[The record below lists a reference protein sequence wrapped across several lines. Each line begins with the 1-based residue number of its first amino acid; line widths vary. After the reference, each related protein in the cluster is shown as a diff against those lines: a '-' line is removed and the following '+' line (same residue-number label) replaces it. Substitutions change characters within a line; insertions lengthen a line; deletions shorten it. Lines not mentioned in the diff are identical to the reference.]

1 MRRGSIFWG
10 VVLVVLGVL
19 FLLRNSGVVLDVF
32 GWFWPI
38 FLILLGVWVLTG
50 RASVQTWS
58 ASSQD
63 NFSTGL
69 DGATQLALDLDHGMG
84 AIQLSGGA
92 PTGVAVTG
100 TQAQGMD
107 IKNKRVGDR
116 LDVEI
121 DAGPSFLPF
130 IGPDGGV
137 WRFLISEQVPLT
149 LDVDAGVSSLDFD
162 LSALKVTSMKVD
174 MGASSLKVKL
184 PTNAGYTQVSIDC
197 GAASLDL
204 SIPLGVAG
212 RLRFKDGASSFDV
225 DLARFPMQSSG
236 LYQSADYETAG
247 NKVEITLDG
256 GANAV
261 KVW

>member
-10 VVLVVLGVL
+10 VMLVVLGVL
-19 FLLRNSGVVLDVF
+19 FLLRTSGVILDVF

-50 RASVQTWS
+50 RGSVQKWS

-63 NFSTGL
+63 NFSIDL
-69 DGATQLALDLDHGMG
+69 QGATQLALDFDHGMG

-137 WRFLISEQVPLT
+137 WRFLVSEQVPLT
-149 LDVDAGVSSLDFD
+149 LDVDAGASSLDFD

-174 MGASSLKVKL
+174 MGASSLQVKL
-184 PTNAGYTQVSIDC
+184 PANAGYTQLSINC

-204 SIPLGVAG
+204 SVPQGVAA
-212 RLRFKDGASSFDV
+212 RLRFKDGASSFDI
-225 DLARFPMQSSG
+225 DLTRFPMQGSG
-236 LYQSADYETAG
+236 LYQSADYETAI